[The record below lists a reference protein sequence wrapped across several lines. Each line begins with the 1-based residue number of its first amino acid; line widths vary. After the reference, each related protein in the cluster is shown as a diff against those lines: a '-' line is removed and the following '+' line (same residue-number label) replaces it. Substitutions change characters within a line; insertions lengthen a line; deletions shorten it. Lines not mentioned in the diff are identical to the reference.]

1 MADYAEVLARVKKV
15 TAEVL
20 NLDESEI
27 SETSQFAYDLGAES
41 IDSIKLVAGFN
52 LEFEIEMDEE
62 AAVQVQAV
70 KPAAEFILKY
80 LD

>member
-27 SETSQFAYDLGAES
+27 SETSQFTYDLGAES